1 MSSKFTKTI
10 FAIICVAAFS
20 PASMA
25 GADEGVP
32 ASQDP
37 WQTRYQWQLEDYAQI
52 RAQFPNEI
60 QQTLEQKPV
69 PATNEE
75 RYRWQLEQYE
85 ELNKEFVEELA
96 KNIEPN
102 PVPATE
108 DELYKWQLQDYP
120 ELEKTF
126 HNELMRNLEYKNRP
140 FNP

>member
-20 PASMA
+20 PVSMS
-25 GADEGVP
+25 GADEETP
-32 ASQDP
+32 APQEP

-52 RAQFPNEI
+52 RDQFPNGI
-60 QQTLEQKPV
+60 QQTLGSKPV
-69 PATNEE
+69 PATNEG

-96 KNIEPN
+96 KDIEPN
-102 PVPATE
+102 PVPPTE

-126 HNELMRNLEYKNRP
+126 HNELMHNLEYKNRP
-140 FNP
+140 FTP